1 MKLSHRLHKI
11 TNWEYWSTFTIYLP
25 LFPVWL
31 YCAYKARTLLFFH
44 GANPSIKYGGMA
56 MESKKE
62 IYDLI
67 PKNWIPKTV
76 FVSSDHSFQGILSEL
91 KSQTINFPVIVKPN
105 IGLKGL
111 GVAELKNSDELENY
125 QNNNDCDFLIQEKIN
140 YQNEVGIFYHR
151 FPDEKKGKITGMVKK
166 EFLSVRGNGKKTLR
180 ELVIENPR
188 SAFQI
193 KAIEQKMKSE
203 MNKIVSENEEIILIP
218 FGSHTRG
225 AKFIDISNEVTEKLE
240 QKIDEIC
247 TTVNGFYFGR
257 LDVMFENLEL
267 LQEGKSFKIIEI
279 NGAKSEPTHMYD
291 PKHSLFFAW
300 KEITKHWKIMAE
312 ISRKNH
318 ETGFPYLDIKEG
330 FSALRN
336 NLAIERKLRRSTLL
350 N

>member
-1 MKLSHRLHKI
+1 MKLKHRLHKI
-11 TNWEYWSTFTIYLP
+11 ANWEYWSVYSIYLP

-67 PKNWIPKTV
+67 PENWIPKTV
-76 FVSSDHSFQGILSEL
+76 FVSSEISFNEILSEL
-91 KSQTINFPVIVKPN
+91 KSQTINFPIIVKPN

-111 GVAELKNSDELENY
+111 GVAELKDSDELENY
-125 QNNNDCDFLIQEKIN
+125 QNHNDCDFLIQEKIK

-151 FPDEKKGKITGMVKK
+151 FPDEKTGKITGMVKK
-166 EFLSVRGNGKKTLR
+166 EFLSVTGNGKKTLR
-180 ELVIENPR
+180 ELVMENPR

-193 KAIEQKMKSE
+193 KAIEQKMGSE
-203 MNKIVSENEEIILIP
+203 MNKIVPENEEIILIP

-225 AKFIDISNEVTEKLE
+225 AKFIDISSDVTEKLE

-247 TTVNGFYFGR
+247 TKVNGFYFGR

-267 LQEGKSFKIIEI
+267 LKAGKNLKIIEI

-318 ETGFPYLDIKEG
+318 EKGFPYLDIKEG
-330 FSALRN
+330 FSALKN
-336 NLAIERKLRRSTLL
+336 NLIIEKKLRQSTLFD
-350 N
+350 

>member
-1 MKLSHRLHKI
+1 MKLKHRIHKI
-11 TNWEYWSTFTIYLP
+11 AHWEYWSTFSIYLP

-31 YCAYKARTLLFFH
+31 YCAYKAKTLLFFH

-67 PKNWIPKTV
+67 PENWIPKTV
-76 FVSSDHSFQGILSEL
+76 FVSSEISFNEILSEL

-111 GVAELKNSDELENY
+111 GVVQVENVNELEDY
-125 QNNNDCDFLIQEKIN
+125 QKNNDCDFLIQEKIN
-140 YQNEVGIFYHR
+140 YQHEVGIFYHR

-166 EFLSVRGNGKKTLR
+166 EFLSVKGNGRKTLR
-180 ELVIENPR
+180 ELVMENPR

-193 KAIEQKMKSE
+193 KAIEQKMGSE
-203 MNKIVSENEEIILIP
+203 MQKTVPENEEIILIP

-225 AKFIDISNEVTEKLE
+225 AKFIDISSEVTEKLE
-240 QKIDEIC
+240 QKINEIC
-247 TTVNGFYFGR
+247 TKVNGFYFGR

-267 LQEGKSFKIIEI
+267 LKNGENFKIIEI

-300 KEITKHWKIMAE
+300 KEIAKHWNIMAE

-330 FSALRN
+330 FSALKN
-336 NLAIERKLRRSTLL
+336 NLAIEKRLRKISSVD
-350 N
+350 

>member
-1 MKLSHRLHKI
+1 MKFTHRFHKI

-25 LFPVWL
+25 LLPVWL

-67 PKNWIPKTV
+67 PENWIPKTV
-76 FVSSDHSFQGILSEL
+76 FVSSETLFHQILMDLQS
-91 KSQTINFPVIVKPN
+91 KKINFPIIVKPN

-111 GVAELKNSDELENY
+111 GVAELKDSDELENY
-125 QNNNDCDFLIQEKIN
+125 QNHNDCDFLIQEKIK

-151 FPDEKKGKITGMVKK
+151 FPDEKTGKITGMVKK
-166 EFLSVRGNGKKTLR
+166 EFLSVTGNGKKTLR
-180 ELVIENPR
+180 ELVMENPR

-193 KAIEQKMKSE
+193 KAIEQKMGSE

-225 AKFIDISNEVTEKLE
+225 AKFVDISSEVTENLA

-247 TTVNGFYFGR
+247 TKVNGFYFGR

-267 LQEGKSFKIIEI
+267 LQEGKNFKIIEI

-318 ETGFPYLDIKEG
+318 ESGFPYLNLKEG
-330 FSALRN
+330 FLALRN
-336 NLAIERKLRRSTLL
+336 NLAIEKKLRQSTLL
-350 N
+350 D

>member
-1 MKLSHRLHKI
+1 MKFTHRLHKI

-67 PKNWIPKTV
+67 PENWIPKTV
-76 FVSSDHSFQGILSEL
+76 FASPEISFQKILSEL

-111 GVAELKNSDELENY
+111 GVAELKDSDELEDY
-125 QNNNDCDFLIQEKIN
+125 LNNNDSDFLIQEKIN
-140 YQNEVGIFYHR
+140 YQHEVGIFYHR
-151 FPDEKKGKITGMVKK
+151 FPDEKRGNITGMVKK
-166 EFLSVRGNGKKTLR
+166 EFLSVKGNGKKTLR
-180 ELVIENPR
+180 ELVMENPR

-193 KAIEQKMKSE
+193 KAIEQKMGSE
-203 MNKIVSENEEIILIP
+203 MNKIVPENEEIILIP

-247 TTVNGFYFGR
+247 TKVNGFYFGR

-267 LQEGKSFKIIEI
+267 LKNGENFKIIEI

-300 KEITKHWKIMAE
+300 KEIAKHWKIMAE

-318 ETGFPYLDIKEG
+318 ESGFPYLNLKEG
-330 FSALRN
+330 FLALRN
-336 NLAIERKLRRSTLL
+336 NLAIEKKLRQSTLL
-350 N
+350 D

>member
-1 MKLSHRLHKI
+1 MKLKHRLHKI

-44 GANPSIKYGGMA
+44 GANPSIRYGGMA

-67 PKNWIPKTV
+67 PENWIPKTI
-76 FVSSDHSFQGILSEL
+76 FASTEIFFKRILLEL
-91 KSQTINFPVIVKPN
+91 QSRKIEFPIIVKPN
-105 IGLKGL
+105 VGLKGL
-111 GVAELKNSDELENY
+111 GVVQIEDLNELEHYKKNSDY
-125 QNNNDCDFLIQEKIN
+125 DFLIQEKIN
-140 YQNEVGIFYHR
+140 FQNEVGIFYHR
-151 FPDEKKGKITGMVKK
+151 FPDQKSGKITGMVKK
-166 EFLSVRGNGKKTLR
+166 EFLTVKGNSRKTLR
-180 ELVIENPR
+180 ELVMENPR

-193 KAIEQKMKSE
+193 KAIEKKMGIEMQKT
-203 MNKIVSENEEIILIP
+203 VPENQEIILIP

-225 AKFIDISNEVTEKLE
+225 AKFIDTSSEVTEKLE

-247 TTVNGFYFGR
+247 TKVNGFYFGR

-267 LQEGKSFKIIEI
+267 LQEGKNFKIIEI

-300 KEITKHWKIMAE
+300 KEIAKHWNIMAE

-318 ETGFPYLDIKEG
+318 ENGFPYLDIKEG
-330 FSALRN
+330 LIALIN
-336 NLAIERKLRRSTLL
+336 NVAIEKKLRKISSVD
-350 N
+350 

>member
-1 MKLSHRLHKI
+1 MKLKHRLHKI
-11 TNWEYWSTFTIYLP
+11 ANWEYWSVYSIYLP

-67 PKNWIPKTV
+67 PENWIPKTV
-76 FVSSDHSFQGILSEL
+76 FVSSEISFNEILSEL
-91 KSQTINFPVIVKPN
+91 KSQTVNFPVIVKPN

-111 GVAELKNSDELENY
+111 GVVQVENVNELEDY
-125 QNNNDCDFLIQEKIN
+125 QKNNDCDFLIQEKIS

-166 EFLSVRGNGKKTLR
+166 EFLSVKGNGRKTLR
-180 ELVIENPR
+180 ELVMENPR

-193 KAIEQKMKSE
+193 KAIEKKMGSE
-203 MNKIVSENEEIILIP
+203 MQKTVPENEEIILIP

-225 AKFIDISNEVTEKLE
+225 AKFIDISSDVTEKLE

-247 TTVNGFYFGR
+247 TKVNGFYFGR

-267 LQEGKSFKIIEI
+267 LKEGKNLKIIEI

-318 ETGFPYLDIKEG
+318 EKGFPYLDIKEG
-330 FSALRN
+330 FSALKN
-336 NLAIERKLRRSTLL
+336 NLIIEKKLRQSTLFD
-350 N
+350 

>member
-1 MKLSHRLHKI
+1 MKLKHRLHKI
-11 TNWEYWSTFTIYLP
+11 ANWEYWSVYSIYLP

-67 PKNWIPKTV
+67 PENWIPKTV
-76 FVSSDHSFQGILSEL
+76 FVSSEISFNEILSEL
-91 KSQTINFPVIVKPN
+91 KSQTVNFPVIVKPN

-111 GVAELKNSDELENY
+111 GVVQVENVNELEDY
-125 QNNNDCDFLIQEKIN
+125 QKNNDCDFLIQEKIS

-166 EFLSVRGNGKKTLR
+166 EFLSVKGNGRKTLR
-180 ELVIENPR
+180 ELVMENPR

-193 KAIEQKMKSE
+193 KAIEQKMGSE
-203 MNKIVSENEEIILIP
+203 MQKTVPENEEIILIP

-225 AKFIDISNEVTEKLE
+225 AKFIDISSDVTEKLE

-247 TTVNGFYFGR
+247 TKVNGFYFGR

-267 LQEGKSFKIIEI
+267 LKAGKNLKIIEI

-318 ETGFPYLDIKEG
+318 EKGFPYLDIKEG
-330 FSALRN
+330 FSALKN
-336 NLAIERKLRRSTLL
+336 NLIIEKKLRQSTLFD
-350 N
+350 

>member
-1 MKLSHRLHKI
+1 MKFTHRLHKI
-11 TNWEYWSTFTIYLP
+11 INWEYWSTFTIYLP
-25 LFPVWL
+25 LLPVWL

-67 PKNWIPKTV
+67 PESWIPKTV
-76 FVSSDHSFQGILSEL
+76 FASSETSFQEILSEL
-91 KSQTINFPVIVKPN
+91 KSQTINFPIIVKPN

-111 GVAELKNSDELENY
+111 GVAELKDSDELENY
-125 QNNNDCDFLIQEKIN
+125 QNHNDCDFLIQEKIK

>member
-1 MKLSHRLHKI
+1 MKFTHRLHKI

-25 LFPVWL
+25 LLPVWL

-67 PKNWIPKTV
+67 PENWIPKTV
-76 FVSSDHSFQGILSEL
+76 FASSETLFDEILVEL
-91 KSQTINFPVIVKPN
+91 QLKKIDFPIIVKPN

-111 GVAELKNSDELENY
+111 GVAELKDSDELENY

-166 EFLSVRGNGKKTLR
+166 EFLSVKGDGRKTLR
-180 ELVIENPR
+180 ELVMENPR

-193 KAIEQKMKSE
+193 KAIEQKMGSE
-203 MNKIVSENEEIILIP
+203 MSKIVPENEEIILIP

-225 AKFIDISNEVTEKLE
+225 AKFVDISNEITENLA

-247 TTVNGFYFGR
+247 TKVNGFYFGR

-267 LQEGKSFKIIEI
+267 LKNGENLKIIEI

-300 KEITKHWKIMAE
+300 KEITKHWRIMAE

-318 ETGFPYLDIKEG
+318 ETGFPYLDIQEG
-330 FSALRN
+330 FLALKN
-336 NLAIERKLRRSTLL
+336 NLTIEKKLRKLSSVD
-350 N
+350 

>member
-1 MKLSHRLHKI
+1 MNLKLRFHKI
-11 TNWEYWSTFTIYLP
+11 THWEYWSVYSIYLP

-67 PKNWIPKTV
+67 PENWIPKTV
-76 FVSSDHSFQGILSEL
+76 FASSEISFNEIVSEL
-91 KSQTINFPVIVKPN
+91 KSQTINFPVIAKPN

-111 GVAELKNSDELENY
+111 GVVEIKNTAELENY
-125 QNNNDCDFLIQEKIN
+125 HQNNRYDFLIQEKIN
-140 YQNEVGIFYHR
+140 FTNEVGIFYHR
-151 FPDEKKGKITGMVKK
+151 FPDETKGKITGMVKK
-166 EFLSVRGNGKKTLR
+166 EFLSVKGNGKNSLK
-180 ELVIENPR
+180 ELVMENPR

-193 KAIEQKMKSE
+193 KAIEQNLESE
-203 MNKIVSENEEIILIP
+203 MQKIIPENEEILLIP

-225 AKFIDISNEVTEKLE
+225 AKFIDISSEITEKLE

-247 TTVNGFYFGR
+247 IQTKGFYYGR
-257 LDVMFENLEL
+257 LDVMYENMEL
-267 LQEGKSFKIIEI
+267 LKEGKNFKIIEI
-279 NGAKSEPTHMYD
+279 NGSKSEPTHMYD

-300 KEITKHWKIMAE
+300 KEITRHWKIMAE

-318 ETGFPYLDIKEG
+318 NKGFPYLDIKEG
-330 FSALRN
+330 FLALKN
-336 NLAIERKLRRSTLL
+336 NLAIEKRLRKVSSVD
-350 N
+350 

>member
-1 MKLSHRLHKI
+1 MKLKHQLHKI
-11 TNWEYWSTFTIYLP
+11 VHWEYWSTFSIYLP

-31 YCAYKARTLLFFH
+31 YCAWKARTLLFFH

-67 PKNWIPKTV
+67 PKDWIPKTIL
-76 FVSSDHSFQGILSEL
+76 VSSEISFQEIISEL
-91 KSQTINFPVIVKPN
+91 QSKKIEFPIIVKPN

-111 GVAELKNSDELENY
+111 GVTQLEDLNELNNY
-125 QNNNDCDFLIQEKIN
+125 QKNNNYDFLIQEKIN

-151 FPDEKKGKITGMVKK
+151 FPNESKGKITGMMKK
-166 EFLSVRGNGKKTLR
+166 EFLSVKGNGKNTLR
-180 ELVIENPR
+180 ELVMGNPR

-193 KAIEQKMKSE
+193 KAIEQKMGSE
-203 MNKIVSENEEIILIP
+203 MQKILPENEEIMLIP

-225 AKFIDISNEVTEKLE
+225 AKFIDISTEVTEKLE
-240 QKIDEIC
+240 KKINEIC
-247 TTVNGFYFGR
+247 TKVNGFYFGR
-257 LDVMFENLEL
+257 LDVMYENPFF
-267 LQEGKSFKIIEI
+267 LQEGENFKIIEI

-300 KEITKHWKIMAE
+300 KEIARHWKIMAE

-318 ETGFPYLDIKEG
+318 ETGFPHLDVIEG
-330 FSALRN
+330 LMALKN
-336 NLAIERKLRRSTLL
+336 NLKIEKKLRKVSLID
-350 N
+350 

>member
-1 MKLSHRLHKI
+1 MKFTHRLHKI

-25 LFPVWL
+25 LLPVWL

-67 PKNWIPKTV
+67 PESWIPKTV
-76 FVSSDHSFQGILSEL
+76 FASSETSFQEILSEL
-91 KSQTINFPVIVKPN
+91 KSQTINFPIIVKPN

-111 GVAELKNSDELENY
+111 GVAELKDSDELENY
-125 QNNNDCDFLIQEKIN
+125 QNHNDCDFLIQEKIK

-151 FPDEKKGKITGMVKK
+151 FPDEKTGKITGMVKK
-166 EFLSVRGNGKKTLR
+166 EFLSVTGNGKKTLR
-180 ELVIENPR
+180 ELVMENPR

-193 KAIEQKMKSE
+193 KAIEQKMGSE
-203 MNKIVSENEEIILIP
+203 MNKIVPENEEIILIP

-225 AKFIDISNEVTEKLE
+225 AKFVDISSEVTENLA

-247 TTVNGFYFGR
+247 TKVSGFYFGR

-267 LQEGKSFKIIEI
+267 LKNGENFKIIEI

-300 KEITKHWKIMAE
+300 KEIAKHWKIMAE

-318 ETGFPYLDIKEG
+318 EKGFPYLDIKEG
-330 FSALRN
+330 FSALKN
-336 NLAIERKLRRSTLL
+336 NLIIEKKLRQSTLFD
-350 N
+350 

>member
-1 MKLSHRLHKI
+1 MKLKHRLHKI
-11 TNWEYWSTFTIYLP
+11 AHWEYWSTPTIYLP

-31 YCAYKARTLLFFH
+31 YCTWKARTLLFFH

-67 PKNWIPKTV
+67 PENWIPKTI
-76 FVSSDHSFQGILSEL
+76 FASSEISFQEILSEL
-91 KSQTINFPVIVKPN
+91 KSQTINFPIIAKPN

-111 GVAELKNSDELENY
+111 GVVEIKNIAELENY
-125 QNNNDCDFLIQEKIN
+125 HQNNRFDFLIQEKIN

-166 EFLSVRGNGKKTLR
+166 EFLSVKGNGKKTLR
-180 ELVIENPR
+180 ELVMENPR

-193 KAIEQKMKSE
+193 KAIEQNLGNE
-203 MNKIVSENEEIILIP
+203 IQKIVPENEEIILIP

-225 AKFIDISNEVTEKLE
+225 AKFIDISNEITEKLA

-247 TTVNGFYFGR
+247 TKVNGFYFGR

-267 LQEGKSFKIIEI
+267 LKNGENFKIIEI
-279 NGAKSEPTHMYD
+279 NGSKSEPTHMYD

-300 KEITKHWKIMAE
+300 KEITKHWRIMAE
-312 ISRKNH
+312 ISRRNH
-318 ETGFPYLDIKEG
+318 EKGFPYLNLKEG
-330 FSALRN
+330 FLALKN
-336 NLAIERKLRRSTLL
+336 NLAIEKKLREISSVD
-350 N
+350 

>member
-1 MKLSHRLHKI
+1 MKFTHRLHKI

-25 LFPVWL
+25 LLPVWL

-67 PKNWIPKTV
+67 PESWIPKTV
-76 FVSSDHSFQGILSEL
+76 FASSEISFNEILSEL
-91 KSQTINFPVIVKPN
+91 KSQTINFPIIVKPN

-111 GVAELKNSDELENY
+111 GVAELKDSDELENY
-125 QNNNDCDFLIQEKIN
+125 QNHNDCDFLIQEKIK

-151 FPDEKKGKITGMVKK
+151 FPDEKTGKITGMVKK
-166 EFLSVRGNGKKTLR
+166 EFLSVTGNGKKTLR
-180 ELVIENPR
+180 ELVMENPR

-193 KAIEQKMKSE
+193 KAIEQKMGSE
-203 MNKIVSENEEIILIP
+203 MNKIVPENEEIILIP

-225 AKFIDISNEVTEKLE
+225 AKFVDISSEVTENLA

-247 TTVNGFYFGR
+247 TKVSGFYFGR

-267 LQEGKSFKIIEI
+267 LKNGENFKIIEI

-300 KEITKHWKIMAE
+300 KEIAKHWKIMAE

-318 ETGFPYLDIKEG
+318 ESGFPYLNLKEG
-330 FSALRN
+330 FLALRN
-336 NLAIERKLRRSTLL
+336 NLAIEKKLRQSTLL
-350 N
+350 D

>member
-1 MKLSHRLHKI
+1 
-11 TNWEYWSTFTIYLP
+11 
-25 LFPVWL
+25 
-31 YCAYKARTLLFFH
+31 
-44 GANPSIKYGGMA
+44 MA

-67 PKNWIPKTV
+67 PESWIPKTI
-76 FVSSDHSFQGILSEL
+76 FASSENHFKEILIRF
-91 KSQTINFPVIVKPN
+91 KSQEIEFPIIVKPN

-111 GVAELKNSDELENY
+111 GVVEIKNLVELENY
-125 QNNNDCDFLIQEKIN
+125 HKNNDYDFLIQEKIN

-151 FPDEKKGKITGMVKK
+151 FPDQKSGKITGMVKK
-166 EFLSVRGNGKKTLR
+166 EFLSVKGNGRKTLR
-180 ELVIENPR
+180 ELVMENPR

-193 KAIEQKMKSE
+193 KAIEQKMGSE
-203 MNKIVSENEEIILIP
+203 MQKKIPENEKIILIP

-225 AKFIDISNEVTEKLE
+225 AKFIDISNEVSEKLE

-247 TTVNGFYFGR
+247 TKVNGFYFGR

-267 LQEGKSFKIIEI
+267 LQEGKNLKIIEI

-300 KEITKHWKIMAE
+300 KEIAKHWRIMAE

-318 ETGFPYLDIKEG
+318 EKGFPHLNIFEG
-330 FSALRN
+330 FRALKEN
-336 NLAIERKLRRSTLL
+336 VTIEKKLRKISLVD
-350 N
+350 